1 MNPDQLFGKLRS
13 LVASF
18 SSSQLVTLGL
28 TFLLVVGLL
37 VGSTYFIQ
45 KPTFAVLFSNM
56 DAESAGQVVE
66 KLKTL
71 KVKYELDDGGTTV
84 RVPSSQLNEMR
95 LQLTAAGLPSS
106 GRVGFE
112 IFDRTAFGATEFM
125 EKVNYRRALEGEI
138 ARTIATISEVAS
150 ARVHIAMA
158 KDSIFGEPRPAK
170 ASVVLKLKGTR
181 TPAASTIA
189 GITGLVAASVE
200 GLRADAVVVVDSTG
214 RPLARPGSDENDPL
228 AVAQT
233 ERQQR
238 LEADIS
244 RKVVA
249 LLEPVVGPERVRVN
263 VAVKL
268 NAQSREE
275 TEERWDP
282 NSAVIRT
289 RQMSSDTVGG
299 AAGGAGGG
307 MVAGARGNAPPPPQ
321 PAPVPGQPA
330 ANAAAAQVAAAG
342 PLGPS
347 RNTESTNYEVSR
359 LTRRTVSPAGDTAR
373 LSVAVILDDARVA
386 KKQQDGTF
394 VMVKAP
400 RTKDELQKVQALV
413 AAAVGLDT
421 QRGDLLTVEHM
432 SFDDPP
438 QEEVKAPS
446 IVERYTEQVTE
457 FSKLGLGLGMLFVL
471 FLLVIRPLMKRLS
484 KTPAVAA
491 AVAAVV
497 PAMSPA
503 AVVMAAAN
511 GATPRTVAD
520 LESEVEAQ
528 LAAQIG
534 DPSADGLR
542 IPVMTKRAATMS
554 SQEPESVARLLR
566 TWMRE
571 KDK

>member
-1 MNPDQLFGKLRS
+1 MARLRA
-13 LVASF
+13 LTASF

-28 TFLLVVGLL
+28 TFVLVAGAV
-37 VGSTYFIQ
+37 VGSTRFIQ
-45 KPTFAVLFSNM
+45 NPTYAVLFSNM

-66 KLKTL
+66 KLKSL
-71 KVKYELDDGGTTV
+71 KVKYELDDGGATV

-95 LQLTAAGLPSS
+95 LQLTAAGLPNS

-170 ASVVLKLKGTR
+170 ASVVLKLRGTR
-181 TPAASTIA
+181 TPSASTVA

-200 GLRADAVVVVDSTG
+200 GLRADSVVVVDSNG
-214 RPLARPGSDENDPL
+214 RPLARPGSDEGDPL
-228 AVAQT
+228 AAAQG

-238 LEADIS
+238 LEQDIS

-282 NSAVIRT
+282 ESAVVRT
-289 RQMSSDTVGG
+289 RQMSSDSAGG
-299 AAGGAGGG
+299 AAAGAGGG

-321 PAPVPGQPA
+321 PPPVAGQPA
-330 ANAAAAQVAAAG
+330 SAAPGLVAASG

-359 LTRRTVSPAGDTAR
+359 LTRRTVSPAGDMAR

-386 KKQQDGTF
+386 KKAQDGS
-394 VMVKAP
+394 VSLVKAP
-400 RTKDELQKVQALV
+400 RTREELQKVQSLV
-413 AAAVGLDT
+413 SAAVGLDT

-438 QEEVKAPS
+438 QEEVEAPS
-446 IVERYTEQVTE
+446 MVERYTEQVTE
-457 FSKLGLGLGMLFVL
+457 FSKVGLGLGLMFVL
-471 FLLVIRPLMKRLS
+471 GLLVVRPLLSRLG

-491 AVAAVV
+491 VAAAVAPVL
-497 PAMSPA
+497 SPA
-503 AVVMAAAN
+503 AVVAAATA
-511 GATPRTVAD
+511 GPLPRTVAD

-528 LAAQIG
+528 LNAQLG
-534 DPSADGLR
+534 DPTADGLR

-554 SQEPESVARLLR
+554 AQEPESVARLLR

-571 KDK
+571 KDR

>member
-299 AAGGAGGG
+299 AAGGASPRSSSSMIGT
-307 MVAGARGNAPPPPQ
+307 PS
-321 PAPVPGQPA
+321 
-330 ANAAAAQVAAAG
+330 AAA
-342 PLGPS
+342 S
-347 RNTESTNYEVSR
+347 R
-359 LTRRTVSPAGDTAR
+359 TRE
-373 LSVAVILDDARVA
+373 I
-386 KKQQDGTF
+386 
-394 VMVKAP
+394 
-400 RTKDELQKVQALV
+400 EC
-413 AAAVGLDT
+413 
-421 QRGDLLTVEHM
+421 
-432 SFDDPP
+432 P
-438 QEEVKAPS
+438 Q
-446 IVERYTEQVTE
+446 T
-457 FSKLGLGLGMLFVL
+457 
-471 FLLVIRPLMKRLS
+471 
-484 KTPAVAA
+484 
-491 AVAAVV
+491 
-497 PAMSPA
+497 
-503 AVVMAAAN
+503 
-511 GATPRTVAD
+511 
-520 LESEVEAQ
+520 
-528 LAAQIG
+528 LAA
-534 DPSADGLR
+534 
-542 IPVMTKRAATMS
+542 
-554 SQEPESVARLLR
+554 
-566 TWMRE
+566 
-571 KDK
+571 

>member
-1 MNPDQLFGKLRS
+1 MCVP
-13 LVASF
+13 
-18 SSSQLVTLGL
+18 
-28 TFLLVVGLL
+28 
-37 VGSTYFIQ
+37 FIQ

-503 AVVMAAAN
+503 AVVMAAKVPWK
-511 GATPRTVAD
+511 ATKV
-520 LESEVEAQ
+520 
-528 LAAQIG
+528 
-534 DPSADGLR
+534 
-542 IPVMTKRAATMS
+542 S
-554 SQEPESVARLLR
+554 SG
-566 TWMRE
+566 M
-571 KDK
+571 